1 MTNKEVIDILE
12 DMKVKIA
19 IPRSAKTQL
28 NKNEALEIAIK
39 NLKTNDRNEMIVV
52 EKRDN
57 NMNTIKHHSIKM
69 KSKEKETTDNY
80 VSREKVEYMITS
92 GKYAN
97 ENYEQFID
105 RLVRQLKN
113 LPSLT
118 STHKIGKWKQE
129 YLGCMYDVCSECGQK
144 VTKGFFKYNYCPNCG
159 ADMREGEE

>member
-1 MTNKEVIDILE
+1 MIEYSEETLKQLFPIGTIVENNGYKEGLFKELE
-12 DMKVKIA
+12 KIY
-19 IPRSAKTQL
+19 IMENLIGTQL
-28 NKNEALEIAIK
+28 YK
-39 NLKTNDRNEMIVV
+39 IVA
-52 EKRDN
+52 
-57 NMNTIKHHSIKM
+57 
-69 KSKEKETTDNY
+69 EKETTDDY

-118 STHKIGKWKQE
+118 STRKIGKWKQE

-144 VTKGFFKYNYCPNCG
+144 VTKGFF
-159 ADMREGEE
+159 